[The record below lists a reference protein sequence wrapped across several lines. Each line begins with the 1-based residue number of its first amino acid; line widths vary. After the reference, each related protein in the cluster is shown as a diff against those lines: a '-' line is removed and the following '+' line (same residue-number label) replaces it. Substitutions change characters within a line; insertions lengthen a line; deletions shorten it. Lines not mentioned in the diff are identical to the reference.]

1 MAGHQEKR
9 LAAAPSRLGR
19 VSALALAL
27 AAALPAAC
35 GRAEFRMSGTVTIA
49 SALQRKAPRD
59 NAVMFIIAK
68 NHGGVPVAVQ
78 RIVNP
83 QFPVKFT
90 LKPEDL
96 IMPEVPADT
105 PLDIEVEMNTHG
117 KLGQPQRGDL
127 GGRHP
132 SPAYPGERRVHIV
145 VDRQL

>member
-59 NAVMFIIAK
+59 NAVMFIIAR

-78 RIVNP
+78 RLVNP

-127 GGRHP
+127 EGRHP
-132 SPAYPGERRVHIV
+132 SPVFPGERRIHIV
-145 VDRQL
+145 VDRQI